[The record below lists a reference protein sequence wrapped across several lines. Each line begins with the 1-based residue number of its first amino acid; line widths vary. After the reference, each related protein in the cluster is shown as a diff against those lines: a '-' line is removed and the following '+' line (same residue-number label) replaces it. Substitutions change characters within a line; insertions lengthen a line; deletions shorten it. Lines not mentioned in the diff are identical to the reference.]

1 MQVLLYNE
9 LQSKSMTGFVKWRK
23 LIEQDD
29 FKSADIKKV
38 GDNLYRARLNITD
51 RLLFAIYQYKNE
63 SYLLVLEYL
72 KSHNYSASRFLQ
84 RGVVIDEDKI
94 PSIQSIPNESPS
106 LAYINPEHKSFNI
119 LDKIISFDESQQEV
133 YNINPPMIIIGSAGS
148 GKTALT
154 LEKMKEAVGDV
165 LYVTLSPYLV
175 KNSRDLYFA
184 HQYENED
191 QEVDFFSFQEFLES
205 IQIPVGHAIDF
216 PRFSGWF
223 SRQRHTQVKDAHKL
237 FEEFK
242 GVLTGPSVQDAYLSR
257 EAYLGL
263 GVKQS
268 IYLENKRSAV
278 YDLFERYLR
287 FMQEEGLYD
296 SNILS
301 HQYLSQVEKRYDFV
315 VVDEVQD
322 LTNIQLFLIL
332 QSLNN
337 SNDFLLCGDSN
348 QIVHP
353 NFFSWSKVKSLF
365 YKQDQLKNNAELI
378 RILQTNYR
386 NSPHVTEMA
395 NRVLL
400 LKNARFGSIDKE
412 SNYLVNSNGHVTGDV
427 VYLQDNT
434 NIRKELDAKTRTS
447 TRFAVIVMHAEQKSQ
462 AQRHFNTPLVF
473 SIQEAKGLEYE
484 NIILYNFLTSE
495 DKRFREISAGINQ
508 EDLQGDLTYARAKD
522 KTDKSLEVYK
532 FYINALY
539 VAMTRAVKNLYWIES
554 DTRQRLLSL
563 LGLDNALENLDL
575 ENQNSSLEE
584 WQHEA
589 HKLELQ
595 GKTEQADRIRREI
608 LKQEK
613 PSWTV
618 YKGNKLNILQHNA
631 IEQQDKKS
639 KLALF
644 EYALLYEDNQLM
656 AQLAVK
662 ANFKPAKNP
671 SNGMRLLKQ
680 KYFMPYQV
688 KSPNIALKQ
697 VKRFGVNFRNQFNQT
712 PLMISTW
719 FGNEALIKA
728 LAKYE
733 PNPDLVDNN
742 QRNALQ
748 IALAEATKDDK
759 YAKNKLPII
768 YRTLEPD
775 SLSIQVDGRLVKL
788 GNHLMEFVIL
798 NLLIAIFYR
807 VMPLKVFEQN
817 SYFQAGDIIDAV
829 EHFTGDILPDRRK
842 KRSYITSILS
852 KNEMNRVQRYN
863 RKLFKRVKL
872 GHYVFNPSLA
882 LKIEGEW
889 INIYEICKLDK
900 LRYDRDEAQ
909 KWRSKYSTGILT
921 TEEYEQFNNRIRQNI
936 AGLKDMLQLEA

>member
-9 LQSKSMTGFVKWRK
+9 LQSKSMAGFVKWRK

-94 PSIQSIPNESPS
+94 PSIQSIPEESPS

-216 PRFSGWF
+216 PRFSAWF
-223 SRQRHTQVKDAHKL
+223 SRQRHTKVKDAHKL

-242 GVLTGPSVQDAYLSR
+242 GVLTGPSVQHAYLSR
-257 EAYLGL
+257 AAYLGL

-268 IYLENKRSAV
+268 IYLENKRSVV
-278 YDLFERYLR
+278 YDLFERYLH
-287 FMQEEGLYD
+287 FMQDEGLYD

-365 YKQDQLKNNAELI
+365 YKQDQLQNSAELI

-427 VYLQDNT
+427 VYLHDNT

-563 LGLDNALENLDL
+563 LGLHNALEKLDL

-768 YRTLEPD
+768 YRILEPD

-788 GNHLMEFVIL
+788 DNHLMEFVIL

-807 VMPLKVFEQN
+807 VMPLKIFDKN

-829 EHFTGDILPDRRK
+829 EHFTGDVLPDRRK

-852 KNEMNRVQRYN
+852 KNEVNRVQRYN
-863 RKLFKRVKL
+863 RKLFKRVKM
-872 GHYVFNPSLA
+872 GHYVFNPALA

-909 KWRSKYSTGILT
+909 KWRSKYYAGILT

-936 AGLKDMLQLEA
+936 AGLKDMLQLET

>member
-94 PSIQSIPNESPS
+94 PSIQSIPDKSPS

-223 SRQRHTQVKDAHKL
+223 SRQRHTKVKDAHKL

-257 EAYLGL
+257 AAYLGL

-268 IYLENKRSAV
+268 IYLENKRSVV

-287 FMQEEGLYD
+287 FMQDEGLYD

-337 SNDFLLCGDSN
+337 ANDFLLCGDSN

-386 NSPHVTEMA
+386 NSPHVTEIA

-400 LKNARFGSIDKE
+400 LKSARFGSIDKE

-427 VYLQDNT
+427 VYLQDNQ

-563 LGLDNALENLDL
+563 LGLHNALEKLDL

-618 YKGNKLNILQHNA
+618 YKGNKLDILQHNA

-697 VKRFGVNFRNQFNQT
+697 VKRFGVDFRNQFNQT

-759 YAKNKLPII
+759 YAKHKLPII

-807 VMPLKVFEQN
+807 VMPLKVFDQN

-829 EHFTGDILPDRRK
+829 EYFTGDILPDRRK

-852 KNEMNRVQRYN
+852 KNEVNRVQRYN

-882 LKIEGEW
+882 LKIEGKW

-909 KWRSKYSTGILT
+909 KWRSKYYTGLLT
-921 TEEYEQFNNRIRQNI
+921 TEEYEQFNDRIRQNI
-936 AGLKDMLQLEA
+936 AGLKDMLRLET